1 MSAKEIE
8 IYIAR
13 APRGVQGKLKELRSA
28 IKQVAPGA
36 NESISYRMPY
46 YSYKGRLAWFALM
59 KNHIGLYLRPPVIAE
74 HKRELTAY
82 KTTKSAIHFA
92 LDKKLPIP
100 LIKKLV
106 RARMKKNEAE
116 RAATKNS

>member
-8 IYIAR
+8 AYIAR
-13 APRGVQGKLKELRSA
+13 APRGVQGKLNELRSA

-116 RAATKNS
+116 RAAAKNS

>member
-8 IYIAR
+8 AYIAR

-36 NESISYRMPY
+36 NESISYRVPY

>member
-8 IYIAR
+8 AYIAR

-28 IKQVAPGA
+28 IKQD
-36 NESISYRMPY
+36 ESISYRMPY

-100 LIKKLV
+100 LIQKLV

>member
-8 IYIAR
+8 AYIAR

>member
-8 IYIAR
+8 AYIAR
-13 APRGVQGKLKELRSA
+13 APRGVQGKLNELRSA

>member
-1 MSAKEIE
+1 MSAREVE
-8 IYIAR
+8 AYIAR
-13 APRGVQGKLKELRSA
+13 APRGVQDRLKELRRA
-28 IKQVAPGA
+28 IKEIAPDA
-36 NESISYRMPY
+36 SESISYRMPY

-82 KTTKSAIHFA
+82 KTTKSAIRFA
-92 LDKKLPIP
+92 LDRRLPIP

-106 RARMKKNEAE
+106 RTRLKKNEAE
-116 RAATKNS
+116 RAARK